1 LTTGAATK
9 SEIRASRW
17 QRVRF
22 WSVRISVS
30 ILLPLLVAEG
40 ILRLI
45 YRDEEASSGYWGVG
59 AFVADERLG
68 YRHAPG
74 FEGYA
79 ARRGEF
85 YVPVA
90 INAQGLRQKNLDEQ
104 LRYPRRLLLL
114 GASYVFGL
122 GVAEEDGF
130 ASLIQ
135 DDLNAEGVGV
145 VNASQSG
152 YSVEKAMI
160 FGLSWAAR
168 VAPETILLTMVPT
181 HDSMAG
187 YRPFGFDSDTV
198 YGCRLPKDRWWP
210 VPAVD
215 YLRTHSYLWQYLA
228 TKVHR
233 RTVVRKAAEFRAEAR
248 AQPELVIQPTLK
260 TLRELHRFCVA
271 RSIVFGVIVVDSEK
285 VPSELDDRYLEA
297 CRTEGIPVLR
307 CGAPE
312 FTDQDFFARDA
323 HWNESGH
330 RKTAA
335 RVLEFVRG
343 LTGR

>member
-9 SEIRASRW
+9 SGTLTSRW

-22 WSVRISVS
+22 WSLRIAVS
-30 ILLPLLVAEG
+30 IVLPLLAAEG
-40 ILRLI
+40 ILRMI
-45 YRDEEASSGYWGVG
+45 YREEEASANYWGVG

-79 ARRGEF
+79 ARRGDF
-85 YVPVA
+85 YVPVT

-104 LRYPRRLLLL
+104 LRHPRRLLLL

-122 GVAEEDGF
+122 GVAEEHGF
-130 ASLIQ
+130 AALIHGE
-135 DDLNAEGVGV
+135 LNVEGVGV

-152 YSVEKAMI
+152 YCVEQAMI
-160 FGLSWAAR
+160 FGLSWAER
-168 VAPETILLTMVPT
+168 VAPAAILLTMVPT
-181 HDSMAG
+181 HDTMVG
-187 YRPFGFDSDTV
+187 YRPLYLDRDIV
-198 YGCRLPKDRWWP
+198 HGCRLPKDRWWP

-215 YLRTHSYLWQYLA
+215 YLRTHSHLWMYFG
-228 TKVHR
+228 TKAIRASVAR
-233 RTVVRKAAEFRAEAR
+233 RAAEFRAMAL

-260 TLRELHRFCVA
+260 TLLELHRYCVE
-271 RSIVFGVIVVDSEK
+271 RSIAFGVIVVESEK
-285 VPSELDDRYLEA
+285 VPSELDERYLEV

-307 CGAPE
+307 CGPPE
-312 FTDQDFFARDA
+312 FTTQDYFARDS

-330 RKTAA
+330 RKAAA

-343 LTGR
+343 LD